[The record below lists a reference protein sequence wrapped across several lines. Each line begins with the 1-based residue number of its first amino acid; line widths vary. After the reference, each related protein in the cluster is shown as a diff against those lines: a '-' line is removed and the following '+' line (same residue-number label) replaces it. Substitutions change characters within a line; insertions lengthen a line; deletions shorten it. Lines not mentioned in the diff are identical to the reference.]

1 MARAYI
7 CAFFTWLDQ
16 LKSCT
21 DEELGRLLRASLI
34 YGRDGTIP
42 SFPEGSK
49 ESIVWG
55 FLQTQIDGDIA
66 RYDKKAAAGKKGAEK
81 RWQTSANATPQ
92 KSGADELLDLK
103 QFINSM
109 SDASSK

>member
-55 FLQTQIDGDIA
+55 FLQTQIDGDFA
-66 RYDKKAAAGKKGAEK
+66 RYEKKSAAGKKANET
-81 RWQTSANATPQ
+81 RWSKQKTATSQ
-92 KSGADELLDLK
+92 KSGEEELLDLK
-103 QFINSM
+103 QFIKSM
-109 SDASSK
+109 SDASTN